1 MPTRNTVQKRLISEQ
16 LNALGNHPTVD
27 EVFEAVREQRPTISK
42 ATVYRVLRG
51 MADTGDALCVPIV
64 NGAERFD
71 HRTDP
76 HFHVV
81 CEVCGHVED
90 VEESAFGGIDWNA
103 VQGMN
108 GYTITG
114 HELQLRGVCPACAA
128 QADARSNKAETADS
142 PNSGYNG

>member
-1 MPTRNTVQKRLISEQ
+1 MSTRNTVQKRLISEQ
-16 LNALGNHPTVD
+16 LHALGNHPTVE
-27 EVFEAVREQRPTISK
+27 EVYEAVRKRRPTISK
-42 ATVYRVLRG
+42 ATVYRVLRQ
-51 MADTGDALCVPIV
+51 MADSGDALCVPIV

-90 VEESAFGGIDWNA
+90 VEESALGDIDWGA
-103 VQGMN
+103 AEGVN

-114 HELQLRGVCPACAA
+114 HELQLRGVCPECAA
-128 QADARSNKAETADS
+128 QASASGGKVEPADS
-142 PNSGYNG
+142 PE

>member
-1 MPTRNTVQKRLISEQ
+1 MPTRNTVQKRMISEQ
-16 LNALGNHPTVD
+16 LHALGDHPTVD
-27 EVFEAVREQRPTISK
+27 EVYEAVRELRPTISK
-42 ATVYRVLRG
+42 ATVYRVLRQ
-51 MADTGDALCVPIV
+51 MADSGDALCVPIV

-90 VEESAFGGIDWNA
+90 VEESAFGGVDWDA
-103 VQGMN
+103 VQGVN
-108 GYTITG
+108 GYTVTG

-128 QADARSNKAETADS
+128 KTDAVGGEAEPADPSE
-142 PNSGYNG
+142 